1 MVAFRETLEVR
12 PHYRGSP
19 LGASPAVLCG
29 ALLTSAPQG
38 SDMQLWAAHTLA
50 CCICHWRAAFAI
62 AIDVVFVTMIHWTS
76 IGAACANCHNCGECL
91 AGIEFSSTL

>member
-19 LGASPAVLCG
+19 LGASSVVLCG

-38 SDMQLWAAHTLA
+38 SDMQLPIL
-50 CCICHWRAAFAI
+50 WRAAFAI

-76 IGAACANCHNCGECL
+76 IGAACAKCHKCGGCL
-91 AGIEFSSTL
+91 AGMEFSSTL